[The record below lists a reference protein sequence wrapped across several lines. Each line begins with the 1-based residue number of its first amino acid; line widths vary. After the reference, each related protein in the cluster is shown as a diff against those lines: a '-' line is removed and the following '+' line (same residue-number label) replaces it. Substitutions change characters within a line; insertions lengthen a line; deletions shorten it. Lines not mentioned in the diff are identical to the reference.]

1 MAERKKIPIGIED
14 FAEIINKNCYFVDKT
29 LMIKDILDSGAKV
42 TLFTRPRRFGK
53 TLNMSML
60 QRFFEKTD
68 NDNSYLFKGLNI
80 SEAGEQYLAH
90 MGQYPV
96 ISISLKGMKQPDFET
111 AYATYKD
118 IIKDEFSRHK
128 AVVYKSNLLDSE
140 EIERYESFLDIN
152 ADYSAYSK
160 SIGFLSKCLCKA
172 YNKNVVILIDEYDVP
187 LENSY
192 FKGFYDK
199 MIDLLRSAFESALKT
214 NNFLEFAVLTGCLR
228 ISQESILTGL
238 NNLKVYSVVNN
249 KFSEYF
255 GFTQKEV
262 TEFAEYYNV
271 SEKMPVI
278 KEWYDGYLFGTTEIY
293 NPWSVLNYILSVSV
307 DINELPEPYWSNTS
321 SNAIIYK
328 LIRESGNETHE
339 MVEKLM
345 NSGSITVPIYEDT
358 VYADIDVNSECI
370 WSFLLFTGYLK
381 QINTELRDNFLY
393 LTLVIP
399 NIEIKSIY
407 QRTIMQWFK
416 EKTVAD
422 SRSELF
428 NAIIS
433 EDIETIEDTVC
444 DWLDEIISFH
454 DEQENYYH
462 GFLTGLLSG
471 FKGYTLKSNRES
483 GDGRPDLM
491 LLERRRHKLAVII
504 EIKATKEF
512 TKLDYWCDEA
522 LKQIEEYRYETELIN
537 DGYQKIIKY
546 GVAFCK
552 KSCKVKRG

>member
-1 MAERKKIPIGIED
+1 MAECKKIPIGIED
-14 FAEIINKNCYFVDKT
+14 FAQLINRGCYFVDKT
-29 LMIKDILDSGAKV
+29 MMIKDLIDGGAMV

-68 NDNSYLFKGLNI
+68 NDNSYLFEGLNI
-80 SEAGEQYLAH
+80 MGVGEQYLAH

-96 ISISLKGMKQPDFET
+96 ISISLKSMKQPDFET
-111 AYATYKD
+111 AYELFKYIVLEEFQRHTEILKSD
-118 IIKDEFSRHK
+118 IIDDAEKKYFNNIYSNNASYSDFTK
-128 AVVYKSNLLDSE
+128 ALK
-140 EIERYESFLDIN
+140 
-152 ADYSAYSK
+152 
-160 SIGFLSKCLCKA
+160 FLSECLFKI
-172 YNKNVVILIDEYDVP
+172 YGKKTIILIDEYDVP
-187 LENSY
+187 LANAD
-192 FKGFYDK
+192 FRGFYDK
-199 MIDLLRSAFESALKT
+199 MIDLLRSVFESTLKT

-228 ISQESILTGL
+228 ISQESIFTGF
-238 NNLKVYSVVNN
+238 NNLEVCSVINN

-255 GFTQKEV
+255 GFTQEEV
-262 TEFAEYYNV
+262 AEFVEYYNV
-271 SEKMPVI
+271 IEKLPVI
-278 KEWYDGYLFGTTEIY
+278 KEWYNGYLFGKTEIY
-293 NPWSVLNYILSVSV
+293 NPWSIVNYIDSISVY
-307 DINELPEPYWSNTS
+307 INTLQRPYWGDTS
-321 SNAIIYK
+321 SNDIIDK
-328 LIRESGNETHE
+328 LIRESVKKTRE

-345 NSGSITVPIYEDT
+345 NGGSITVPIYEDT
-358 VYADIDVNSECI
+358 VYADIDVNSDYI

-381 QINTELRDNFLY
+381 HIKTELRDNLIY
-393 LTLVIP
+393 LTMVIP
-399 NIEIKSIY
+399 NVEIKSIY

-428 NAIIS
+428 NALIS
-433 EDIETIEDTVC
+433 EDIETIEDTIC
-444 DWLDEIISFH
+444 DWLDETISFH

-471 FKGYTLKSNRES
+471 FKGYTLKSNREI

-512 TKLDYWCDEA
+512 TRLDYWCNEA

-537 DGYQKIIKY
+537 DGYQNIIKY

-552 KSCKVKRG
+552 KSCKVKKG